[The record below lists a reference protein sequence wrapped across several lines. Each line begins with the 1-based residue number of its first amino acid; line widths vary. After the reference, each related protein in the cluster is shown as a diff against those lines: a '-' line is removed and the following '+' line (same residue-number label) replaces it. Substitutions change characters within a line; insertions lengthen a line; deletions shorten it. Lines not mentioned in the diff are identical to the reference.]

1 MKYLLDTCLISEAF
15 KNKPNQHVLDW
26 LGSRDEQNLYLSVL
40 TLGEIEKGIN
50 KNKDP
55 VRQKKLRHWLEQDLQ
70 ERFRHRILPVD
81 LKVALKWGAIQ
92 AKAEQA
98 GASIPAIDGLI
109 AATGLVYGCTVV
121 TRNVDDMRQS
131 QAELLNPWDE
141 PCC

>member
-1 MKYLLDTCLISEAF
+1 MATWHRSCM
-15 KNKPNQHVLDW
+15 
-26 LGSRDEQNLYLSVL
+26 
-40 TLGEIEKGIN
+40 N
-50 KNKDP
+50 KNLP
-55 VRQKKLRHWLEQDLQ
+55 RQRKKVSGKVLPYHHWLEQDLQ

-98 GASIPAIDGLI
+98 GASIPTIDGLI